1 MAKPARRRRSAISAW
16 QPASSCVSEGRAI
29 SSQARVSKSDMWF
42 APSARAKTQLV
53 YLVGKANAY
62 HTIVGNQHRPLDQRR
77 VLAQQQYPLRSR
89 ARRLARVRKIAPDG
103 RVTIDQLFEH
113 TQLIFPGDHCFRTDR
128 KCTRLN

>member
-16 QPASSCVSEGRAI
+16 QPASSGVSEGRAI

-53 YLVGKANAY
+53 YLVGKANAD

-77 VLAQQQYPLRSR
+77 VLAQQQCPLRSR
-89 ARRLARVRKIAPDG
+89 ARRSE
-103 RVTIDQLFEH
+103 EH
-113 TQLIFPGDHCFRTDR
+113 TSALQSLMRISYAVFCLKT
-128 KCTRLN
+128 

>member
-16 QPASSCVSEGRAI
+16 QPASSGVSEGRAI

-53 YLVGKANAY
+53 YLVGKANAD

-77 VLAQQQYPLRSR
+77 VLAQQQCPLRSR
-89 ARRLARVRKIAPDG
+89 ARRLARVGKIP
-103 RVTIDQLFEH
+103 
-113 TQLIFPGDHCFRTDR
+113 PGDR
-128 KCTRLN
+128 KRTRLTSSQ